1 MVFLR
6 RMSGVYALT
15 ATAIYIAFASSLEDV
30 FAWSLIGSI
39 ILGCLIFIGS
49 SDASKP
55 KRNRQAPQ
63 VEMQMVE
70 EAEPEQEDAGL
81 DIPDAVNQNSLDGA
95 TLRERKL
102 AKIQAAEAEKAAAL
116 AGMAST
122 KEESEEELVEV
133 TLEMEDVHVA
143 GEFVVEVSA
152 ESVEDADIEATVKQ
166 RRIDHDVVRE
176 RIEKRRRGQLAE
188 IRASTAKLWEDQTAG
203 EDVVALLQ
211 TPGHG
216 HSVLVEPENPEPGH
230 IYGAT
235 FIRIDESRILKLRT
249 PLDSGFEQVKK
260 EEVPTLPVLLD
271 PDGKALPPLPAL
283 PALGGELP
291 PLPLPPASG
300 ALAALK
306 DEMNT

>member
-15 ATAIYIAFASSLEDV
+15 ATAIYIAFASSLKDEV
-30 FAWSLIGSI
+30 AWSLIGSI
-39 ILGCLIFIGS
+39 IVGCLIFIGS
-49 SDASKP
+49 SEKP
-55 KRNRQAPQ
+55 QQKRMRPAP
-63 VEMQMVE
+63 
-70 EAEPEQEDAGL
+70 EAMEQLEDLEPEGTEPEL
-81 DIPDAVNQNSLDGA
+81 DIPEAVTQAPLDGA

-102 AKIQAAEAEKAAAL
+102 AKIQAAEAEKAEALAAL
-116 AGMAST
+116 TSAEADD
-122 KEESEEELVEV
+122 EELVEV
-133 TLEMEDVHVA
+133 TLEMDDVHVA
-143 GEFVVEVSA
+143 DEFVVEVSA

-166 RRIDHDVVRE
+166 RRITHDAVRE

-203 EDVVALLQ
+203 EDIVALLQ

-216 HSVLVEPENPEPGH
+216 HSVLMEPENPEAGH

-260 EEVPTLPVLLD
+260 EALPTLPVILD
-271 PDGKALPPLPAL
+271 PDGKPLPPLPA
-283 PALGGELP
+283 PDGALP
-291 PLPLPPASG
+291 PLPLPAASG
-300 ALAALK
+300 ALAALR
-306 DEMNT
+306 DEMKN

>member
-1 MVFLR
+1 MLFLR

-15 ATAIYIAFASSLEDV
+15 ATAIYIAFASSLKDEV
-30 FAWSLIGSI
+30 AWSLIGSI

-55 KRNRQAPQ
+55 KRTRQAPPA
-63 VEMQMVE
+63 EMQTIE
-70 EAEPEQEDAGL
+70 EAEPEQEYSGL
-81 DIPDAVNQNSLDGA
+81 DIPDAVNQNNLDGA

-116 AGMAST
+116 AAMAST
-122 KEESEEELVEV
+122 EGESEEELVEV

-271 PDGKALPPLPAL
+271 PDGKPLPPL

-306 DEMNT
+306 DEMNA

>member
-15 ATAIYIAFASSLEDV
+15 ATAIYIAFASSLKDEV
-30 FAWSLIGSI
+30 AWSLIGSI
-39 ILGCLIFIGS
+39 IVGCLIFIGS
-49 SDASKP
+49 SEKP
-55 KRNRQAPQ
+55 QQKRIRPAPEA
-63 VEMQMVE
+63 VEPLE
-70 EAEPEQEDAGL
+70 DLEFEDTEPEL
-81 DIPDAVNQNSLDGA
+81 DIPEAVTQAPLDGA

-102 AKIQAAEAEKAAAL
+102 AKIQAAEAQKAEAL
-116 AGMAST
+116 ASFAST
-122 KEESEEELVEV
+122 EADDEELVEV
-133 TLEMEDVHVA
+133 TLEMDDVHVA
-143 GEFVVEVSA
+143 DEFVVEVSA

-166 RRIDHDVVRE
+166 RRITHDAVRE

-203 EDVVALLQ
+203 EDIVALLQ

-216 HSVLVEPENPEPGH
+216 HAVLVEPENPEAGH

-260 EEVPTLPVLLD
+260 EALPTLPVLLD
-271 PDGKALPPLPAL
+271 PDGKPLPPLPAL
-283 PALGGELP
+283 DGALP
-291 PLPLPPASG
+291 PLPLPAASG
-300 ALAALK
+300 ALAALR
-306 DEMNT
+306 DEMNN

>member
-15 ATAIYIAFASSLEDV
+15 ATAIYIAFASSLKDEV
-30 FAWSLIGSI
+30 AWSLIGSI
-39 ILGCLIFIGS
+39 IVGCLIFIGS
-49 SDASKP
+49 SEKP
-55 KRNRQAPQ
+55 QQKRMRPAP
-63 VEMQMVE
+63 
-70 EAEPEQEDAGL
+70 EAMEQLEDLEPEETEPEL
-81 DIPDAVNQNSLDGA
+81 DIPEAVTQAPLDGA

-102 AKIQAAEAEKAAAL
+102 AKIQAAEAEKAEALAAL
-116 AGMAST
+116 ASA
-122 KEESEEELVEV
+122 EADDEELVEV
-133 TLEMEDVHVA
+133 TLEMDDVHVA
-143 GEFVVEVSA
+143 DEFVVEVSA

-166 RRIDHDVVRE
+166 RRITHDAVRE

-203 EDVVALLQ
+203 EDIVALLQ

-216 HSVLVEPENPEPGH
+216 HSVLMEPENPEAGH

-260 EEVPTLPVLLD
+260 EALPTLPVILD
-271 PDGKALPPLPAL
+271 PDGKPLPPLPA
-283 PALGGELP
+283 PDGALP
-291 PLPLPPASG
+291 PLPLPAASG
-300 ALAALK
+300 ALAALR
-306 DEMNT
+306 DEMKN

>member
-15 ATAIYIAFASSLEDV
+15 ATAIYIAFASSLKDEV
-30 FAWSLIGSI
+30 AWSLIGSI
-39 ILGCLIFIGS
+39 IVGCLIFIGS
-49 SDASKP
+49 SEKP
-55 KRNRQAPQ
+55 QQKRMRPAP
-63 VEMQMVE
+63 
-70 EAEPEQEDAGL
+70 EAMEQLEDLEPEETEPEL
-81 DIPDAVNQNSLDGA
+81 DIPEAVTQAPLDGA

-102 AKIQAAEAEKAAAL
+102 AKIQAAEAEKAEALAAL
-116 AGMAST
+116 TSAEADD
-122 KEESEEELVEV
+122 EELVEV
-133 TLEMEDVHVA
+133 TLEMDDVHVA
-143 GEFVVEVSA
+143 DEFVVEVSA

-166 RRIDHDVVRE
+166 RRITHDAVRE

-203 EDVVALLQ
+203 EDIVALLQ

-216 HSVLVEPENPEPGH
+216 HSVLMEPENPEAGH

-260 EEVPTLPVLLD
+260 EALPTLPVLLD
-271 PDGKALPPLPAL
+271 PDGKPLPPLPA
-283 PALGGELP
+283 PDGALP
-291 PLPLPPASG
+291 PLPLPAASG
-300 ALAALK
+300 ALAALR
-306 DEMNT
+306 DEMKN

>member
-15 ATAIYIAFASSLEDV
+15 ATAIYIAFASSLKDEV
-30 FAWSLIGSI
+30 AWSLIGSI
-39 ILGCLIFIGS
+39 IVGFLIFIGS
-49 SDASKP
+49 SEKP
-55 KRNRQAPQ
+55 QKKRMRPAP
-63 VEMQMVE
+63 
-70 EAEPEQEDAGL
+70 EAMEQLEDLEPEETEPEL
-81 DIPDAVNQNSLDGA
+81 DIPEAVTQAPLDGA

-102 AKIQAAEAEKAAAL
+102 AKIQAAEAEKAEALAAL
-116 AGMAST
+116 TSAEADD
-122 KEESEEELVEV
+122 EELVEV
-133 TLEMEDVHVA
+133 TLEMDDVHVA
-143 GEFVVEVSA
+143 DEFVVEVSA

-166 RRIDHDVVRE
+166 RRITHDAVRE

-203 EDVVALLQ
+203 EDIVALLQ

-216 HSVLVEPENPEPGH
+216 HSVLMEPENPEAGH

-260 EEVPTLPVLLD
+260 EALPTLPVILD
-271 PDGKALPPLPAL
+271 PDGKPLPPLPA
-283 PALGGELP
+283 PDGALP
-291 PLPLPPASG
+291 PLPLPAASG
-300 ALAALK
+300 ALAALR
-306 DEMNT
+306 DEMKN

>member
-15 ATAIYIAFASSLEDV
+15 ATAIYIAFASSLKDEV
-30 FAWSLIGSI
+30 AWSLIGSI
-39 ILGCLIFIGS
+39 IVGCLIFIGS
-49 SDASKP
+49 SEKP
-55 KRNRQAPQ
+55 QQKRMRPAPEAMEQ
-63 VEMQMVE
+63 LE
-70 EAEPEQEDAGL
+70 ELESEGAEPEL
-81 DIPDAVNQNSLDGA
+81 DIPEAVTSAPLDGA

-102 AKIQAAEAEKAAAL
+102 AKIQAAEAEKAEALAAL
-116 AGMAST
+116 AST
-122 KEESEEELVEV
+122 EADDEELVEV
-133 TLEMEDVHVA
+133 TLEMDDVHVA
-143 GEFVVEVSA
+143 DEFVVEVSA

-166 RRIDHDVVRE
+166 RRITHDAVRE

-203 EDVVALLQ
+203 EDIVALLQ

-216 HSVLVEPENPEPGH
+216 HAVLVEPENPEAGH

-260 EEVPTLPVLLD
+260 EALPTLPVLLD
-271 PDGKALPPLPAL
+271 PDGKPLPPLPAL
-283 PALGGELP
+283 DGALP
-291 PLPLPPASG
+291 PLPLPAASG
-300 ALAALK
+300 ALAALR
-306 DEMNT
+306 DEMKN

>member
-15 ATAIYIAFASSLEDV
+15 ATAIYIAFASSLKDEV
-30 FAWSLIGSI
+30 AWSLIGSI
-39 ILGCLIFIGS
+39 IVGCLIFIGS
-49 SDASKP
+49 SEKP
-55 KRNRQAPQ
+55 QQKRMRPAPETMEQ
-63 VEMQMVE
+63 LE
-70 EAEPEQEDAGL
+70 ELESEGAEPEL
-81 DIPDAVNQNSLDGA
+81 DIPEAVTSAPLDGA

-102 AKIQAAEAEKAAAL
+102 AKIQAAEAEKAEALAAL
-116 AGMAST
+116 AST
-122 KEESEEELVEV
+122 EADDEELVEV
-133 TLEMEDVHVA
+133 TLEMDDVHVA
-143 GEFVVEVSA
+143 DEFVVEVSA

-166 RRIDHDVVRE
+166 RRITHDAVRE

-203 EDVVALLQ
+203 EDIVALLQ

-216 HSVLVEPENPEPGH
+216 HAVLVEPENPEAGH

-260 EEVPTLPVLLD
+260 EALPTLPVLLD

-283 PALGGELP
+283 DGALP
-291 PLPLPPASG
+291 PLPLPAASG
-300 ALAALK
+300 ALAALR
-306 DEMNT
+306 DEMKN

>member
-15 ATAIYIAFASSLEDV
+15 ATAIYIAFASSLKDEV
-30 FAWSLIGSI
+30 AWSLIGSI
-39 ILGCLIFIGS
+39 IVGCLIFIGS
-49 SDASKP
+49 SEKP
-55 KRNRQAPQ
+55 QQKRMRPAP
-63 VEMQMVE
+63 
-70 EAEPEQEDAGL
+70 EAMEQLEDLEPEETEPEL
-81 DIPDAVNQNSLDGA
+81 DIPEAVTQAPLDGA

-102 AKIQAAEAEKAAAL
+102 AKIQAAEAEKAEALAAL
-116 AGMAST
+116 ASA
-122 KEESEEELVEV
+122 EADDEELVEV
-133 TLEMEDVHVA
+133 TLEMDDVHVA
-143 GEFVVEVSA
+143 DEFVVEVSA

-166 RRIDHDVVRE
+166 RRITHDAVRE

-203 EDVVALLQ
+203 EDIVALLQ

-216 HSVLVEPENPEPGH
+216 HSVLMEPENPEAGH

-260 EEVPTLPVLLD
+260 EALPTLPVLLD
-271 PDGKALPPLPAL
+271 PDGKPLPPLPA
-283 PALGGELP
+283 PDGALP
-291 PLPLPPASG
+291 PLPLPAASG
-300 ALAALK
+300 ALAALR
-306 DEMNT
+306 DEMKN